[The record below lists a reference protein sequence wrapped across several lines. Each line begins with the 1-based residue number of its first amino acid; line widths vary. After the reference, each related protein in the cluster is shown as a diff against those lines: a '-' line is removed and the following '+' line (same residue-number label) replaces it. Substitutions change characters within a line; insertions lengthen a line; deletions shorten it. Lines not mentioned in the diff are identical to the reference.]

1 VIIGIGTDLVGVRRF
16 AAILDR
22 TPGFAR
28 RVFTEAEQ
36 VTDAGAPRSAV
47 SLAARFAAKEAAG
60 KALGAA
66 RTAKF
71 LDCEVVITESGQPAL
86 RVSGA
91 LAEAAQRLGV
101 RSWHVSLTHDA
112 DLAAAI
118 VVAEG

>member
-1 VIIGIGTDLVGVRRF
+1 MIVGIGTDLVGVRRF
-16 AAILDR
+16 AAILAR

-28 RVFTEAEQ
+28 RVFTDAEQ
-36 VTDAGAPRSAV
+36 VTASGAPRSAV

-66 RTAKF
+66 RTARF
-71 LDCEVVITESGQPAL
+71 LDCEVVITESGQPTL

-91 LAEAAQRLGV
+91 LAEAAARRGV